1 MAQMSTETD
10 KNTTIQP
17 SSDASQDA
25 NLKPSS
31 NLRSLLP
38 GLVIFVLLA
47 FIAGLGGAYVYGR
60 FLAGNKNNT
69 ISQSKNYVIN
79 EDTAVIDVAKNV
91 SPSVVSITSSSNQT
105 DFFGQQETQTAAGTG
120 VIVSSEGL
128 ILTNKHVV
136 DDGNSFSVITSDGK
150 EYKDATVVAK
160 DPSNDIAFLKVK
172 ASGLKAAALGDSSK
186 VEVGQRVIAIG
197 NALGKFQNTVTTGV
211 ISGKGV
217 SITASGGGRNETLQG
232 LFQTDAA
239 INPGNS
245 GGPLVNI
252 DGQVIGINTAIAG
265 QAQNIGF
272 AIPINDAKNDIESVA
287 SNGKISRPYLG
298 VQYIMLTSEI
308 ASANNLSVSDGA
320 YLRGSDTTSPAVL
333 SGSPGAKAGLKSGD
347 IIVKVGD
354 ISIDK
359 NHSLTQVIGQFKV
372 GEVVK
377 ITIVRDGHQQT
388 VSAKLEEAKT
398 AN

>member
-1 MAQMSTETD
+1 MSVEKEKSPVD
-10 KNTTIQP
+10 LPKSHSGQP
-17 SSDASQDA
+17 AKKSSS
-25 NLKPSS
+25 
-31 NLRSLLP
+31 LRSIIP
-38 GLVIFVLLA
+38 GLVVLVLIA
-47 FIAGLGGAYVYGR
+47 FLAGLGGAYVYGR
-60 FLAGNKNNT
+60 FFAGSKNT
-69 ISQSKNYVIN
+69 AISQSKNYVVN
-79 EDTAVIDVAKNV
+79 EDTAVINVAKNV
-91 SPSVVSITSSSNQT
+91 SPSVVSITTSSNQM
-105 DFFGQQETQTAAGTG
+105 DFFGRQETQTAAGTG
-120 VIVSSEGL
+120 VIVSPDGL

-136 DDGNSFSVITSDGK
+136 EDGSSFSVITSEGK
-150 EYKDATVVAK
+150 EYKDAVVVAK

-172 ASGLKAAALGDSSK
+172 ASGLKAATLGDSSR

-217 SITASGGGRNETLQG
+217 SITASGGSGNETLQG

-272 AIPINDAKNDIESVA
+272 AIPINDAKNDVESVA
-287 SNGKISRPYLG
+287 ASGKISRPYLG
-298 VQYIMLTSEI
+298 VQYIMLTPEI
-308 ASANNLSVSDGA
+308 ASANNLTVAEGA
-320 YLRGSDTTSPAVL
+320 YLRGSETTSPAVL
-333 SGSPGAKAGLKSGD
+333 PGSPGAKAGLKSGD
-347 IIVKVGD
+347 IIIKIGD
-354 ISIDK
+354 TPIDK
-359 NHSLTQVIGQFKV
+359 NHSLTQVIGQSKV
-372 GEVVK
+372 GETVK

-388 VSAKLEEAKT
+388 VSAKLEEAKS